1 MSKMNK
7 VIVYGGAFNPL
18 TAAHESAIRALS
30 AYAGDDLLVILPSGA
45 DFVEMWKPGKAVI
58 SDVARI
64 EIIKKFIADVGI
76 ENAVLDCLALRENLC
91 TFDALEKLCAAY
103 NAYEAEFV
111 IGEDKLEELPRWAH
125 AQELVKKYSFVVMN
139 YEKEGMEELAIEGL
153 DAPVRV
159 EYVKLPAGT
168 EAMHATEIRD
178 RMAAHDAELLETR
191 SGEYM
196 ASRPECVKVVSCA
209 PHVYLGNPGRNAEE
223 IISCMKE
230 TDGDILVFPELAVCG
245 YTVGDLLLMP
255 AFIRECEA
263 AAVKI
268 AEAAKLTG
276 QLVYFGCPVLQ
287 NNRVFDCAVA
297 AFDGQ
302 VQAIIP
308 KSAIANHGEAYEK
321 RWFAA
326 ANEAVCDQVMFGG
339 KYVPFGTDILLR
351 AARSGAVVAAEIGED
366 AWIPMPPSMRHAM
379 AGANVIVNL
388 SATTELVARTDY
400 RRDMLAMLS
409 ARGMC
414 AYVYASSG
422 EGESSTDV
430 VYAGAKLI
438 FNNGKLVEEKYQP
451 LGNIGD
457 KYVSAVIDISML
469 EADRVHTGTFVM
481 PGSGAGYRYVDF
493 DQVTFNFPAKVP
505 SAPFLPMEDEEERRV
520 RCHEILDLQARGL
533 IQRVRSIGVKKL
545 VIGISGGLDST
556 LALIVAHNAVRAM
569 GMPDDSIIA
578 ITMPGVATSGRTLKN
593 ATDLCRQFGT
603 DFRTI
608 TIGEACRAHEI
619 DIGHDPE
626 SHDVTYENVQAR
638 ERTQI
643 LMDVANMEGG
653 IVVGTGDLS
662 ELALGWCTYNGD
674 HMAHYGVNCDV
685 PKTLVQFIV
694 RSYAMHSAT
703 PETRDTLISI
713 LDTEITPEL
722 VPGGASTEERI
733 GKYSLHDFYLYY
745 YMRYGFDKAKLRLLA
760 AGAFGAWR
768 LDEIDSTLNTFFW
781 RFFTSQFKRSCSPDG
796 VKVGTVAASPRG
808 DLRLPSDMSG
818 NWYIK
823 G

>member
-1 MSKMNK
+1 MSHMSKL
-7 VIVYGGAFNPL
+7 IVYGGAFNPL
-18 TAAHESAIRALS
+18 TVAHESAIRALS
-30 AYAGDDLLVILPSGA
+30 AHAGEAKLVILPSGA
-45 DFVEMWKPGKAVI
+45 EFIGMWKPGQTVL
-58 SDVARI
+58 SDVARV
-64 EIIKKFIADVGI
+64 EIIKKFLAEADI
-76 ENAVLDCLALRENLC
+76 ENAVMDCMALRENLC
-91 TFDALEKLCAAY
+91 TYDALEKLCAAY
-103 NAYEAEFV
+103 GADDAAFV
-111 IGEDKLEELPRWAH
+111 LGEDKLEELPRWAH
-125 AQELVKKYSFVVMN
+125 AQELVKKYSFVVVN
-139 YEKEGMEELAIEGL
+139 YDKDGACELNIEGL

-168 EAMHATEIRD
+168 EAIHATYMRK
-178 RMAAHDAELLETR
+178 RMTEHDKFLGFQDTGAYL
-191 SGEYM
+191 
-196 ASRPECVKVVSCA
+196 ASCPECVKVAACA
-209 PHVYLGNPGRNAEE
+209 PHVYLGNPGKNAEA
-223 IISCMKE
+223 IIECMKA
-230 TDGDILVFPELAVCG
+230 TDGDILVFPELAICG
-245 YTVGDLLLMP
+245 YTVADLLLMP
-255 AFIRECEA
+255 SFIRACEA
-263 AAVKI
+263 AAVKV
-268 AEAAKLTG
+268 ADATAATG
-276 QLVYFGCPVLQ
+276 QLVYFGCPVML
-287 NNRVFDCAVA
+287 NNRVYDCAVA

-308 KSAIANHGEAYEK
+308 KTAVANYGAAYEK
-321 RWFAA
+321 RWFAS
-326 ANEAVCDQVMFGG
+326 ANEATADKVLFGG
-339 KYVPFGTDILLR
+339 EYVPFGTDILLR
-351 AARSGAVVAAEIGED
+351 AARGGAVVAAEIGED

-388 SATTELVARTDY
+388 SADNELVARTEY

-409 ARGMC
+409 GRGMC
-414 AYVYASSG
+414 AYAYASCG

-430 VYAGAKLI
+430 VYAGAKLV
-438 FNNGKLVEEKYQP
+438 FVNGKLAEEKTQP
-451 LGNIGD
+451 LGGLGD
-457 KYVSAVIDISML
+457 VSAAAVVDISML

-481 PGSGAGYRYVDF
+481 PGAGAGYRFIDY
-493 DQVTFNFPAKVP
+493 DQLTFRFPEKV
-505 SAPFLPMEDEEERRV
+505 SSTPFMPMEDEEERRI
-520 RCHEILDLQARGL
+520 RCHQILDLQARGL

-569 GMPDDSIIA
+569 GLPDDSIIA
-578 ITMPGVATSGRTLKN
+578 ITMPGVATSSRTLKN
-593 ATDLCRQFGT
+593 ATDLCHQFGT

-662 ELALGWCTYNGD
+662 EMALGWCTYNGD

-745 YMRYGFDKAKLRLLA
+745 YMRYGFDKEKLRLLA

-768 LDEIDSTLNTFFW
+768 MDEIDSTLNTFFW

-796 VKVGTVAASPRG
+796 VKVGSVAASPRG
-808 DLRLPSDMSG
+808 DLKLPSDMSG
-818 NWYIK
+818 NWFIK